1 MEEKNISIKA
11 SADDLNLSVLYL
23 APENNPKAI
32 VQIVHGMCEHKERYT
47 GFMHFLA
54 ENGYACVIHDH
65 RGHGASVKSSDD
77 LGYFYD
83 GGFSAMVEDVHIVT
97 RWAKEQWKGLP
108 LILFGH
114 SMGSMVVRSYSKR
127 YDYELSGLFVCG
139 SPSRNPAAGIG
150 KLLAGLAGLFGGQR
164 SRPRLIQKI
173 AFGSFNSRIKNPVSP
188 NSWICSDPEIVSAYD
203 ANPLCNYQFTA
214 NGFRNLFSLMQD
226 TYSRRG
232 WKMSNPDMPI
242 RFIAGENDPCIAGID
257 NFDKAVEF
265 MREAGYRNVTS
276 ISYPGMRHEILN
288 EIGKE
293 IVWNDI
299 LATMEKWLS
308 GDLHPMF
315 ICL

>member
-1 MEEKNISIKA
+1 MTEKNISLKA
-11 SADDLNLSVLYL
+11 SSDDINLSVLHI
-23 APENNPKAI
+23 APESTPKAI

-54 ENGYACVIHDH
+54 GNGYACVIHDH

-83 GGFSAMVEDVHIVT
+83 GGFSAMVDDVHIVT
-97 RWAKEQWKGLP
+97 LWAKQQWKGLP

-114 SMGSMVVRSYSKR
+114 SMGSMVVRSYTKR
-127 YDYELSGLFVCG
+127 YDNELAGLFVCG

-150 KLLAGLAGLFGGQR
+150 KALASLAGMLCGDK

-173 AFGSFNSRIKNPVSP
+173 AFGSFNSRIKKPVSP
-188 NSWICSDPEIVSAYD
+188 NSWICSDPEIVAAYD

-226 TYSRRG
+226 TYSMKG
-232 WKMSNPDMPI
+232 WKLANPNMPI

-257 NFDKAVEF
+257 NFEKAVDF
-265 MREAGYRNVTS
+265 MKKAGYRNVTS
-276 ISYPGMRHEILN
+276 ILYPGMRHEILN

-293 IVWNDI
+293 MVWNDV
-299 LATMEKWLS
+299 LT
-308 GDLHPMF
+308 F
-315 ICL
+315 IGLWTSLNVPEGR